1 VVEMTFAVE
10 AWPSGS
16 YAAGAARWIAERMRG
31 NGTLVL
37 TGGGTAEA
45 VYPKLQ
51 LDLSE
56 VDVFF
61 SDERCVP
68 PDHKDSN
75 FALADRLLLG
85 RSGAAGVHRMRGED
99 PPMEAARGYHDEL
112 VRAVKRGFDVT
123 LLGMGDDNHIAAL
136 FPNSPALINPDALCL
151 PVDRPDGMK
160 GLTMT
165 PPALVAART
174 IVLIVTG
181 ATKAEAVKRA
191 VESDDDEL
199 SCPVRLLGGH
209 PDATFLLDEPA
220 ASLL

>member
-1 VVEMTFAVE
+1 MHGE
-10 AWPSGS
+10 GS
-16 YAAGAARWIAERMRG
+16 
-31 NGTLVL
+31 LVL
-37 TGGGTAEA
+37 TGGGTAEGL
-45 VYPKLQ
+45 YPNLE

-75 FALADRLLLG
+75 FALANRLLLG
-85 RSGAAGVHRMRGED
+85 RSGPARVHRMRGED
-99 PPMEAARGYHDEL
+99 QPIEAAMAYHDEL
-112 VRAVKRGFDVT
+112 VPAVERGFDLT
-123 LLGMGDDNHIAAL
+123 LLGMGGDNHIAAL
-136 FPNSPALINPDALCL
+136 FPNSPALINPNALCL

-174 IVLIVTG
+174 MGLIVTG

-199 SCPVRLLGGH
+199 SCPVRLLAGH
-209 PDATFLLDEPA
+209 PGATFLLDEPA

>member
-1 VVEMTFAVE
+1 MTFAVE
-10 AWPSGS
+10 VWPSGT
-16 YAAGAARWIAERMRG
+16 YTAGAARWVAERVHG
-31 NGTLVL
+31 SGSLVL
-37 TGGGTAEA
+37 TGGGTAEGL
-45 VYPKLQ
+45 YPNLE

-75 FALADRLLLG
+75 FALANRLLLG
-85 RSGAAGVHRMRGED
+85 RSGPARVHRMRGED
-99 PPMEAARGYHDEL
+99 QPIEAARAYHDEL
-112 VRAVKRGFDVT
+112 RPAVERGFDIT
-123 LLGMGDDNHIAAL
+123 LLGMGGDNHIAAL
-136 FPNSPALINPDALCL
+136 FPNSPALINPNALCL

-174 IVLIVTG
+174 IGLIVTG

-199 SCPVRLLGGH
+199 SCPVRLLAGH